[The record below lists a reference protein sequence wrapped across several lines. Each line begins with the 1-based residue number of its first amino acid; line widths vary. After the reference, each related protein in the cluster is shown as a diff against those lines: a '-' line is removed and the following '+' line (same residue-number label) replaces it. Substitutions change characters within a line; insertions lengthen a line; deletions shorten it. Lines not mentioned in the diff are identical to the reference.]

1 MAKKKSNKKKPPKGK
16 LDAAFHEVFTN
27 TPSTVKKQSPEK
39 MRKQKIAI
47 AFSKARKGK

>member
-1 MAKKKSNKKKPPKGK
+1 MAKNKNKKKPNKGK
-16 LDAAFHEVFTN
+16 LESAMREVFTN

-47 AFSKARKGK
+47 AFSKARKGKK